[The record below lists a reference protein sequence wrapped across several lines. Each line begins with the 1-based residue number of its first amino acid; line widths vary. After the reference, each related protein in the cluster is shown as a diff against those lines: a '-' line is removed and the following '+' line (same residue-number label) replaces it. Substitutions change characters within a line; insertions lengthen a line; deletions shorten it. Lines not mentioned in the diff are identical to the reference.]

1 MLAQQSM
8 SMIRFRKLIQQ
19 KEKRAWFWDI
29 MGVLPQVSKRHG
41 VNVLSHHIYTH
52 SPITNTMNLYSSCP
66 LHLLA
71 SCVNNPSKSQQQR
84 QIQHGIKVANRGISR
99 CTVSQPQHTFLSH
112 LTPKQSSLT
121 HTTQQSPLLRL
132 PAELRNQIF
141 TLVLHHPQID
151 LFVSPTTAKG
161 TTTTTLRAS
170 HPTRAN
176 CIGLLR
182 TCRQTHAETSLL
194 LYELNVF
201 TIRATHATHLVAFL
215 ARRTAAQI
223 DVMAEVQWKP
233 ALDVTGVHT
242 CSAVEWLDM
251 TAREIDQLERNR
263 RQREIE
269 DRHSSA
275 RARGRLY
282 GYE

>member
-1 MLAQQSM
+1 M
-8 SMIRFRKLIQQ
+8 
-19 KEKRAWFWDI
+19 RA
-29 MGVLPQVSKRHG
+29 
-41 VNVLSHHIYTH
+41 
-52 SPITNTMNLYSSCP
+52 
-66 LHLLA
+66 
-71 SCVNNPSKSQQQR
+71 
-84 QIQHGIKVANRGISR
+84 
-99 CTVSQPQHTFLSH
+99 SQP
-112 LTPKQSSLT
+112 
-121 HTTQQSPLLRL
+121 
-132 PAELRNQIF
+132 
-141 TLVLHHPQID
+141 
-151 LFVSPTTAKG
+151 
-161 TTTTTLRAS
+161 
-170 HPTRAN
+170 TRTN

-233 ALDVTGVHT
+233 ALDVTGVHA

-269 DRHSSA
+269 ERRLSA

-282 GYE
+282 GYEGR